1 MSLSTIIQK
10 IDAEAEASRQ
20 KLLAQ
25 AHAEAERI
33 IEQARADAEQEAADI
48 LQRGENDLQSFTQK
62 QTAAAMLQ
70 VRNRKLENRQQ
81 LLEDVLAQALQQ
93 ILACDDTQ
101 FKAVMKTIL
110 LSVAEEQAGKI
121 FPAKAD
127 KKLFSKEFIEEI
139 NTELKKNKRKLQ
151 FTVASQTS
159 GIPRGCVI
167 DFQDFEMNYSL
178 ENILAH
184 LWEQVKHEVSAQL
197 FGDGNN

>member
-33 IEQARADAEQEAADI
+33 LERANADAEQEAADI
-48 LQRGENDLQSFTQK
+48 HQRSENDLQSFAQK
-62 QTAAAMLQ
+62 QTAVAMLQ
-70 VRNRKLENRQQ
+70 ARNRKLENRQQ
-81 LLEDVLAQALQQ
+81 LLNDVFAQALQQ
-93 ILACDDTQ
+93 ILACDNTQ
-101 FKAVMKTIL
+101 FKAIMKTIL
-110 LSVAEEQAGKI
+110 LSVGEEQAGTI
-121 FPAKAD
+121 LPAKAD

-139 NTELKKNKRKLQ
+139 NAELKKKKRKLQ
-151 FTVASQTS
+151 FNVSSQTS
-159 GIPRGCVI
+159 AIPRGCVI

-178 ENILAH
+178 ENILAS
-184 LWEQVKHEVSAQL
+184 LWEQMKHEVSAQL

>member
-1 MSLSTIIQK
+1 MVQVPTRCIGHYQS
-10 IDAEAEASRQ
+10 EAEAVQQLDRFRATFHS
-20 KLLAQ
+20 K
-25 AHAEAERI
+25 AEWQLR
-33 IEQARADAEQEAADI
+33 
-48 LQRGENDLQSFTQK
+48 
-62 QTAAAMLQ
+62 AAM
-70 VRNRKLENRQQ
+70 NRQQ

-110 LSVAEEQAGKI
+110 LSVTEEQAGKI
-121 FPAKAD
+121 LPAKAD

-151 FTVASQTS
+151 FKVASQTS
-159 GIPRGCVI
+159 AIPRGCVI